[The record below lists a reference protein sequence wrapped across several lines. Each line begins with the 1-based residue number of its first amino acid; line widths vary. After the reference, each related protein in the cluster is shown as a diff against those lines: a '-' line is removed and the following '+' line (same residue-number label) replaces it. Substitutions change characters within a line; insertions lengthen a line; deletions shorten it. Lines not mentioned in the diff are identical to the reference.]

1 MARLATSYNY
11 LLTMALALIILK
23 GKVPKVLENH
33 YYQGLV
39 ITSTPRTRGVMS
51 LVWWVRQP
59 RVWRSHGKEKC
70 YNQRKGNGWWSG
82 KAIHIDYKKITKMDN
97 TKDKLRVVTS
107 NTTFRFRKAGPCP
120 GSRRLHI
127 SQKWANFKE
136 YVNTSITQD
145 LILSYSS
152 IQAEIQTFT
161 LMIHTVQAPRELFH
175 ISHLC
180 LQNKKQLYQNAGQ
193 VCQSERMM

>member
-1 MARLATSYNY
+1 MARLATSSNY
-11 LLTMALALIILK
+11 LLTMALALIVLK

-33 YYQGLV
+33 NHQGLV
-39 ITSTPRTRGVMS
+39 SMSTPRTGGIMS
-51 LVWWVRQP
+51 LVWWVRQL
-59 RVWRSHGKEKC
+59 RVRRSYGKEKC

-82 KAIHIDYKKITKMDN
+82 KAIRIDYKKITKMDN

-120 GSRRLHI
+120 APRRLHI
-127 SQKWANFKE
+127 SQKWTNFKE
-136 YVNTSITQD
+136 YMNTSITQD

-152 IQAEIQTFT
+152 IQAELQTFN
-161 LMIHTVQAPRELFH
+161 LMIHREPFH

-180 LQNKKQLYQNAGQ
+180 PQNKK
-193 VCQSERMM
+193 